1 LIKIY
6 YYQAITII
14 NKKECN
20 MKNTILKVGLFN
32 LGLSILGLNSTLTQ
46 AGVVDFSK
54 CGLTSFAVV
63 TQSEGPTYA
72 CGGIDNGV
80 GNPINVLNGNKF
92 EAVEDFKELPAFKGL
107 SSLVFIIARAM
118 PIPLLVMDGI
128 VLLIS
133 NSMSNLRLSRFV
145 LNQDS
150 VSISKN
156 KISLGNNQF
165 VIRALL

>member
-1 LIKIY
+1 
-6 YYQAITII
+6 
-14 NKKECN
+14 

-32 LGLSILGLNSTLTQ
+32 LGLSVLGLNSTLTQ

-54 CGLTSFAVV
+54 CGINSSFAVV

-80 GNPINVLNGNKF
+80 GNPINVLSMVISLKLLKILKNC
-92 EAVEDFKELPAFKGL
+92 LPLKGSL
-107 SSLVFIIARAM
+107 SLVFIIARAM

-150 VSISKN
+150 VLISK
-156 KISLGNNQF
+156 KIRS
-165 VIRALL
+165 V